1 MYIYDKQLEIAVME
15 WFIYIRSKY
24 LTGKFDILL
33 GKLESSIIW
42 HCGEFSYKWVS
53 RITCKQ

>member
-33 GKLESSIIW
+33 GKLESSII
-42 HCGEFSYKWVS
+42 
-53 RITCKQ
+53 